1 MKLAFDFL
9 LIILVELPILVLFF
23 KRKKRQHAI
32 YMALLINIISWSVAH
47 VIFFST
53 EVSLYYIQLLVI
65 VGEAVAFNK
74 VLECSWK
81 KAFTMSILVNVLSF
95 LVTQW
100 VSLDELIS
108 TRPEQIAAA
117 DLFNTL

>member
-1 MKLAFDFL
+1 MKLALHFL

-53 EVSLYYIQLLVI
+53 EVNLYYIQLLVI
-65 VGEAVAFNK
+65 VGEAIAFNK

-81 KAFTMSILVNVLSF
+81 KAFTMSILVNILSF

-100 VSLDELIS
+100 VPLDDLVS

-117 DLFNTL
+117 NLLNTP

>member
-1 MKLAFDFL
+1 MKLALHFL
-9 LIILVELPILVLFF
+9 LIILVELPILILFF

-53 EVSLYYIQLLVI
+53 EVNLYYIQLLVI
-65 VGEAVAFNK
+65 VGEAVAFNR

-81 KAFTMSILVNVLSF
+81 KAFTMSILVNLLSF

-100 VSLDELIS
+100 VPLDDLIS
-108 TRPEQIAAA
+108 GRPEQIGAANF
-117 DLFNTL
+117 FNTP